1 MVNVYYSTFQFFLSM
16 SKTYFLEDD
25 IFLWEMY
32 KTFQWRKSRIKSNK
46 YQSLDALHG

>member
-25 IFLWEMY
+25 IFYE
-32 KTFQWRKSRIKSNK
+32 KCIKLFNEGK
-46 YQSLDALHG
+46 VE